1 MYDAIKASRILNENF
16 RREIYNNTMR
26 LIGKI
31 GYDQIS
37 EQIIND
43 GFLGGNLSDCFME
56 KQELIKLFRNIF
68 GSWYYEIF

>member
-43 GFLGGNLSDCFME
+43 GFFGGES
-56 KQELIKLFRNIF
+56 Q
-68 GSWYYEIF
+68 